1 MGRAATCSCSA
12 AGSSRSA
19 AGSSAAGCVFSP
31 AEAEDGDARRALAT
45 PVGHRVPS
53 ASRRINRTVS
63 SSSDALSGDPTR
75 AAVASSVAGMVQASL
90 LLPMNTVQTQM
101 QTRGMSSRDVVRLL
115 FRNGPISGLTNL
127 YRAIAPTVGML
138 GARQGLKFGAGA
150 VFKARLPPS
159 WPEYARDAC
168 AGGLSAL
175 TSTTLLFPIDTLKT
189 RWQMNMTSPRLDQMY
204 QGFRPAA
211 SYSAFGMALWV
222 MMRNALE
229 RNLPE
234 PIGGSALA
242 YWKHFLCGGL
252 AGVAVQVPLRWG
264 HG

>member
-1 MGRAATCSCSA
+1 MGRAATCSGSA
-12 AGSSRSA
+12 
-19 AGSSAAGCVFSP
+19 VFSP
-31 AEAEDGDARRALAT
+31 AEAEDGGVRRALAT
-45 PVGHRVPS
+45 PVGHKVPS
-53 ASRRINRTVS
+53 AGSRINRTVS

-75 AAVASSVAGMVQASL
+75 AAIASSVAGMVQASL

-101 QTRGMSSRDVVRLL
+101 QTRGMSSRDVVHLL
-115 FRNGPISGLTNL
+115 FRNGPIGGLTNL

-150 VFKARLPPS
+150 AFKRRLPPT

-189 RWQMNMTSPRLDQMY
+189 RWQMNMATPRLDQMY
-204 QGFRPAA
+204 QVTNPNPNPDPDPNPNPNPDPAPYPSPSPNPNPDPSPNPNQGFRPAA

-229 RNLPE
+229 RNLP
-234 PIGGSALA
+234 G
-242 YWKHFLCGGL
+242 
-252 AGVAVQVPLRWG
+252 
-264 HG
+264 